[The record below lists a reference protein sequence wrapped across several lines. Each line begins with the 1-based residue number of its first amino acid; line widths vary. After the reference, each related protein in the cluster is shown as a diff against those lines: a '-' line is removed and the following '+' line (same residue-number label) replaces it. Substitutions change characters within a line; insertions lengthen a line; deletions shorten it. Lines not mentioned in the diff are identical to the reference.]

1 VFSGQGPAPGAP
13 AGGGGSE
20 QLIQGVVTLARQ
32 MEQTLITFAQAMPE
46 GAQEFKAASDAIKM
60 GIAKSMAANTQG
72 GGAAPPAPVS
82 SPTEPGVQF
91 PGGGF
96 GSAPRP

>member
-1 VFSGQGPAPGAP
+1 M
-13 AGGGGSE
+13 
-20 QLIQGVVTLARQ
+20 QGVISLARS

-46 GAQEFKAASDAIKM
+46 GAQEFKAASDAIKT
-60 GIAKSMAANTQG
+60 GIAKSMAASAG
-72 GGAAPPAPVS
+72 GPGGAGGAGPTPPAPVA

>member
-1 VFSGQGPAPGAP
+1 
-13 AGGGGSE
+13 
-20 QLIQGVVTLARQ
+20 

-60 GIAKSMAANTQG
+60 GIAKSMAANTGGQ
-72 GGAAPPAPVS
+72 GGAADAGGAGPTPPAPVA